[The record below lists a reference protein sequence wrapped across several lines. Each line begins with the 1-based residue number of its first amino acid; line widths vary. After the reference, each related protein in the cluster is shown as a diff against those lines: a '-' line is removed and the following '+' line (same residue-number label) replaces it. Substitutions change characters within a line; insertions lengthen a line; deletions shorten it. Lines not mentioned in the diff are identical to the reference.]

1 MAASTSGKIR
11 IASAYETNPSPQG
24 PPMVQPFSPGVP
36 SGDLIQPVQTKSEGR
51 QTPTAPELEVL
62 ALRIYPVGPKRSTR
76 IWLVATP
83 ASMSRSVAESANPGD
98 PHT

>member
-62 ALRIYPVGPKRSTR
+62 RAAHLSRGSKAFDSDLAGRDAGEHEQVGGR
-76 IWLVATP
+76 VG
-83 ASMSRSVAESANPGD
+83 ESG
-98 PHT
+98 